1 MGLDNNVKL
10 VLSKPAGFHPSRL
23 TYCHPLNSSIG
34 SLFSFFRTKCEIPNG
49 MAIECTTGTR
59 RPSARSLP
67 PSPWPAFPSLL
78 HSQTCSTEPVR
89 SYQTK
94 KIISTSANSAS
105 LSLAVAPYPRALS
118 FPLGVQ
124 RQRRKSV
131 SSSMLPLA
139 SEMKRCQSI
148 IGPPRAKNGAQ
159 GIPSSTL
166 RPFTCHSF
174 FIFLTLSVSGRL
186 TVVGCPSSK
195 IRARS
200 KFPVPVL

>member
-1 MGLDNNVKL
+1 MRNPERNGDRAHDGNPKTERPFPPSIPVASLPFTPSLANVQ
-10 VLSKPAGFHPSRL
+10 HR
-23 TYCHPLNSSIG
+23 
-34 SLFSFFRTKCEIPNG
+34 
-49 MAIECTTGTR
+49 
-59 RPSARSLP
+59 ARSKL
-67 PSPWPAFPSLL
+67 SN
-78 HSQTCSTEPVR
+78 
-89 SYQTK
+89 K
-94 KIISTSANSAS
+94 KNNIDLRANSAI
-105 LSLAVAPYPRALS
+105 LSLAVAPYPRAHS
-118 FPLGVQ
+118 FPLSVQ

-148 IGPPRAKNGAQ
+148 IGPPRAKNGAR